1 MQFDWDPKKAKSNLA
16 KHGISFERATLVFSD
31 PLLLIEN
38 DEEDSEERW
47 RVTGIADGILLR
59 VVYTEREGSNGGLV
73 IRIISARQTTQAE
86 RRRYES
92 EI

>member
-16 KHGISFERATLVFSD
+16 KHGVSFERAKLVFFDS
-31 PLLLIEN
+31 LALIED
-38 DEEDSEERW
+38 DEEASEERW
-47 RVTGIADGILLR
+47 RMTGMAGGALLR
-59 VVYTEREGSNGGLV
+59 VVYSEREGADGGLV
-73 IRIISARQTTQAE
+73 IRIISARHTTHAE

>member
-16 KHGISFERATLVFSD
+16 KHGVSFERAKLVFSD
-31 PLLLIEN
+31 PMALIED
-38 DEEDSEERW
+38 DEEASEDRW
-47 RVTGIADGILLR
+47 RLTGIADGILLR
-59 VVYTEREGSNGGLV
+59 VVYTERDGDDGGPV

-92 EI
+92 ET

>member
-16 KHGISFERATLVFSD
+16 KHGVSFERASLVFSD
-31 PLLLIEN
+31 PLALIE
-38 DEEDSEERW
+38 DDADASEERW
-47 RVTGIADGILLR
+47 RMTGMADRVLLR
-59 VVYTEREGSNGGLV
+59 VVYTEREGDNGGLV
-73 IRIISARQTTQAE
+73 FRIISARRTTQAE